1 MSGDTLAP
9 PDLAPP
15 RAAFGLSSTRGKVAL
30 LAALALGAFGI
41 AFAVRA
47 YGTIHPLLAAGET
60 EAAEQHVKDLAVF
73 LAIGGFASGLAIAL
87 GVWAVATAPLANL
100 TRTVRS
106 MRHDLGL
113 RSGMRGN
120 DDFAGLGEALDDL
133 AAWMSSEKTS
143 LEDDRNR
150 LAAILESMAEG
161 VLVTGRTGQD
171 DGVIVLANAALREM
185 LLLDRRILGR
195 PPLEAIRLSELDD
208 ILSRAASSSEGASGE
223 VEIVGLRPRRILV
236 RAAQLRSSRKG
247 AAAGLVAVFNDVTD
261 LRRLES
267 HRRDFVA
274 NVSHELRTPMTA
286 IRAATETLQGGAVSD
301 PAVSAEFLA
310 IIARHTDRLQ
320 RLVGDL
326 LELSKIEGKEWLVS
340 LEELRLRDA
349 IAGAIE
355 TISAVAKDRAITL
368 RNDVDAS
375 MIVKGDRRALDQ
387 VLVNLLDNAV
397 KYSGPRAN
405 VVIGARRDG
414 ERTVFHVKDDGP
426 GIEARHLP
434 RIFERF
440 YRVDAGRSR
449 AVGGTG
455 LGLSIVKHLVEAMSG
470 TIEVKSTPGAGTTFE
485 VTLSTG

>member
-1 MSGDTLAP
+1 MNVGTMVARPS
-9 PDLAPP
+9 
-15 RAAFGLSSTRGKVAL
+15 FGLTSTRSKVAIG
-30 LAALALGAFGI
+30 AAIALGAFGI
-41 AFAVRA
+41 AFAIRA
-47 YGTIHPLLAAGET
+47 YATIHPLLAAGET
-60 EAAEQHVKDLAVF
+60 QAAEEHVKDLAVF
-73 LAIGGFASGLAIAL
+73 LVIGGFASGLAIAVS
-87 GVWAVATAPLANL
+87 VWAIATAPLTNL
-100 TRTVRS
+100 TRIVRS
-106 MRHDLGL
+106 MRHDIGI
-113 RSGMRGN
+113 RSGVRG
-120 DDFAGLGEALDDL
+120 DDDVAGLGEALDDL
-133 AAWMSSEKTS
+133 AAWMASEKTS

-161 VLVTGRTGQD
+161 VLVTGRNGQEE
-171 DGVIVLANAALREM
+171 GVIVLANAALREM

-195 PPLEAIRLSELDD
+195 PPIEAIRIAELDD
-208 ILSRAASSSEGASGE
+208 ILTRAATSPEGASGE
-223 VEIVGLRPRRILV
+223 LEIVGLRPRRILV
-236 RAAQLRSSRKG
+236 RATPLRSKRKG

-301 PAVSAEFLA
+301 PKVSAEFLA

-326 LELSKIEGKEWLVS
+326 LELSKIEAKEWRVS
-340 LEELRLRDA
+340 LEDVRLRDA
-349 IAGAIE
+349 VV
-355 TISAVAKDRAITL
+355 SAVETVGASVPDRRSSI
-368 RNDVDAS
+368 RNEAAADLV
-375 MIVKGDRRALDQ
+375 VQGDRRALDQ

-397 KYSGPRAN
+397 KYGGPRAT
-405 VVIGARRDG
+405 VIVGARRDG
-414 ERTVFHVKDDGP
+414 EHVIVTVADDGP
-426 GIEARHLP
+426 GIDARHLP

-470 TIEVKSTPGAGTTFE
+470 SIDVQSTPGKGTTFE
-485 VTLSTG
+485 ITLPTG

>member
-1 MSGDTLAP
+1 MNVGTMAGRPS
-9 PDLAPP
+9 
-15 RAAFGLSSTRGKVAL
+15 FGLTSTRSKVAI
-30 LAALALGAFGI
+30 LAAVALGAFGI

-60 EAAEQHVKDLAVF
+60 QAAEEHVKDLAVY
-73 LAIGGFASGLAIAL
+73 LVIGGFASGLAIAL

-106 MRHDLGL
+106 MRHDLGI
-113 RSGMRGN
+113 RSGVRG
-120 DDFAGLGEALDDL
+120 DDDVAGLGQALDDL
-133 AAWMSSEKTS
+133 AAWMASEKTS

-161 VLVTGRTGQD
+161 VLVTGRTGND
-171 DGVIVLANAALREM
+171 EGVIVLANAALREM

-195 PPLEAIRLSELDD
+195 PPLEAIRIAELDD
-208 ILSRAASSSEGASGE
+208 ILSRAASSAEGASGE
-223 VEIVGLRPRRILV
+223 IEIIGLRPRRILV
-236 RAAQLRSSRKG
+236 RAAPLRSTRRG
-247 AAAGLVAVFNDVTD
+247 APAGLVAVFNDVTD

-286 IRAATETLQGGAVSD
+286 IRAATETLQNGAVSD
-301 PAVSAEFLA
+301 PKVSAEFLA

-326 LELSKIEGKEWLVS
+326 LELSKIEAKEWRVS
-340 LEELRLRDA
+340 TEDVRLRDA
-349 IAGAIE
+349 VGFAIE
-355 TISAVAKDRAITL
+355 TVAAVAKERAATIRNEVPEGTL
-368 RNDVDAS
+368 
-375 MIVKGDRRALDQ
+375 VKGDRRAIDQ

-397 KYSGPRAN
+397 KYGGARGN
-405 VVIGARRDG
+405 VVVGARREGD
-414 ERTVFHVKDDGP
+414 RVVFHVKDDGP
-426 GIEARHLP
+426 GIDARHLP
-434 RIFERF
+434 RVFERF

-470 TIEVKSTPGAGTTFE
+470 SIVVRSTPGAGTTFE
-485 VTLSTG
+485 VSLPTG